1 MTILTF
7 NVAIS
12 GVTTGFRPSLS
23 VPEAFWDMRLRTA
36 LSGEAVEGVGVLL
49 GNSTAASVTHLDEG
63 PRAAR
68 PAGQTC

>member
-1 MTILTF
+1 
-7 NVAIS
+7 
-12 GVTTGFRPSLS
+12 
-23 VPEAFWDMRLRTA
+23 MRLRTA